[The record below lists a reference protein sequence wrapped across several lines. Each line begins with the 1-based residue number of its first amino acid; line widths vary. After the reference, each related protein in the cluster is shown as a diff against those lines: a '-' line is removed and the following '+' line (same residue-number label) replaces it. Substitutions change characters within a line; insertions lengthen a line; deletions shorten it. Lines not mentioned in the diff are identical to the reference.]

1 MRFVFPLFSLAVVLF
16 SIDVE
21 GWPANPGPSAAA
33 AAGNSAAQ
41 GRPFEELQGQI
52 DALNAQVA
60 TLAEETPVPL
70 RVFDGEGNDLGL
82 YAGRDRTF
90 GPDGPIH
97 VFFEDAGVTASYGL
111 WGLLQPIDSTSF
123 RYESDDCTGPT
134 FYDVAGVAGWTR
146 SNVGGPFVVVVAGT
160 VTQEVLVGSRVIV
173 QPRGSSVCVSF
184 SPPIPTPLVPV
195 QFFEPDDVD
204 IPIQVAPGLF
214 VAPAE
219 G

>member
-1 MRFVFPLFSLAVVLF
+1 MLA
-16 SIDVE
+16 
-21 GWPANPGPSAAA
+21 GRAATQA
-33 AAGNSAAQ
+33 APAAGNSAAH

-60 TLAEETPVPL
+60 TLAEEAPVPL

-82 YAGRDRTF
+82 YAGRDTDF
-90 GPDGPIH
+90 NPDGPIH

-123 RYESDDCTGPT
+123 RYESDDCTGPA

-146 SNVGGPFVVVVAGT
+146 LNPGFPNVVVVTGT
-160 VTQEVLVGSRVIV
+160 VTQEVLVGSRVNV
-173 QPRGSSVCVSF
+173 MPRVSPVCVSF

-195 QFFEPDDVD
+195 QFFDPAEID
-204 IPIQVAPGLF
+204 IPIQVAPVLM

-219 G
+219 

>member
-1 MRFVFPLFSLAVVLF
+1 MRFVFALFSLAVVLF

-21 GWPANPGPSAAA
+21 GWPANLGASPAA

-60 TLAEETPVPL
+60 TLGEETPVPL

-82 YAGRDRTF
+82 YTGRDTQLD
-90 GPDGPIH
+90 PNGPIH
-97 VFFEDAGVTASYGL
+97 VFFEDAGVTASYSPQGFL
-111 WGLLQPIDSTSF
+111 HPIDPTAV
-123 RYESDDCTGPT
+123 RYESDDCTGPA
-134 FYDVAGVAGWTR
+134 FYDVAGVAGR
-146 SNVGGPFVVVVAGT
+146 SRDGAFLFRVMVAGT
-160 VTQEVLVGSRVIV
+160 VTQEVLVGSRVGEA
-173 QPRGSSVCVSF
+173 PRIGPVCVLF

-195 QFFEPDDVD
+195 QFFDPADVD
-204 IPIQVAPGLF
+204 IPIQVAPVLM

-219 G
+219 